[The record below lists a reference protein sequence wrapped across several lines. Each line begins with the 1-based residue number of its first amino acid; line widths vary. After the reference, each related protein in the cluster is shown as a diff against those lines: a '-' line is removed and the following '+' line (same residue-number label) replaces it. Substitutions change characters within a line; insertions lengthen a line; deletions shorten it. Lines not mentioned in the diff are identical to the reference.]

1 MRNKTFS
8 DMVREFSTAMG
19 GDQPYVCNDKYEQ
32 MKMSLVVEEFNEVM
46 DAWDNETEYKPDQA
60 QVLKELCDLVY
71 VIIGYANYRGWDFET
86 AFHRVHTSNMSKLG
100 DDGKPVLR
108 EDGKVMKS
116 NNYKPADLKDLV

>member
-1 MRNKTFS
+1 
-8 DMVREFSTAMG
+8 MVREFSEAMG
-19 GDQPYVCNDKYEQ
+19 GDKPYKTYDEYEF
-32 MKMSLVVEEFNEVM
+32 MKLKLITEEYEEFQDSLEA
-46 DAWDNETEYKPDQA
+46 DDGSDNISVRENQ
-60 QVLKELCDLVY
+60 LKELCDLVY
-71 VIIGYANYRGWDFET
+71 VIIGYTNYRGWDFET